1 MNRLVIIG
9 AGGHGRVIADNA
21 LKNGYNEI
29 CFVDDSATGDCIGF
43 PIVGVIGDVEK
54 LNDGKTDFIIGIGNN
69 ATRKII
75 AEKFD
80 VNWVSLVHPSAQLA
94 FNARIG
100 KGTVVM
106 ANAVVNVCASVGDHC
121 IINTGAVVEHDNI
134 IENYTHI
141 SPNVAL
147 GGSVRIGTLTHLG
160 LGATVKNNTE
170 ICSECTVGAGAVVI
184 SDIKKSGT
192 YIGVPVRRIKYNGLA
207 KKEDVI

>member
-121 IINTGAVVEHDNI
+121 IINTGAVVEHDNTI
-134 IENYTHI
+134 GNFT
-141 SPNVAL
+141 SNKLCTSNV
-147 GGSVRIGTLTHLG
+147 TL
-160 LGATVKNNTE
+160 
-170 ICSECTVGAGAVVI
+170 I
-184 SDIKKSGT
+184 
-192 YIGVPVRRIKYNGLA
+192 
-207 KKEDVI
+207 

>member
-121 IINTGAVVEHDNI
+121 IINTGAVVEHDNTI
-134 IENYTHI
+134 GNFVHM
-141 SPNVAL
+141 SPVTKL
-147 GGSVRIGTLTHLG
+147 GGSVRIGDLTHVG
-160 LGATVKNNTE
+160 IGATVSNDVDVCADCV
-170 ICSECTVGAGAVVI
+170 IGAGAVVVQ
-184 SDIKKSGT
+184 DIKDSGT
-192 YIGVPVRRIKYNGLA
+192 YIGVPAREI
-207 KKEDVI
+207 E

>member
-100 KGTVVM
+100 RGTVVM

-121 IINTGAVVEHDNI
+121 IINTGAVVEHDNTI
-134 IENYTHI
+134 GNFVHM
-141 SPNVAL
+141 SPVTKL
-147 GGSVRIGTLTHLG
+147 GGSVRIGDLTHVG
-160 LGATVKNNTE
+160 IGATVSNDVDVCADCV
-170 ICSECTVGAGAVVI
+170 IGAGAVVVQ
-184 SDIKKSGT
+184 DIKDSGT
-192 YIGVPVRRIKYNGLA
+192 YIGVPAREI
-207 KKEDVI
+207 E

>member
-29 CFVDDSATGDCIGF
+29 CFVDDSATGECIGF

-106 ANAVVNVCASVGDHC
+106 ANAVVNVCAFVGDHC
-121 IINTGAVVEHDNI
+121 IINTGAVVEHDNTI
-134 IENYTHI
+134 GNFVHM
-141 SPNVAL
+141 SPVTKL
-147 GGSVRIGTLTHLG
+147 GGSVSIGDLTHVG
-160 LGATVKNNTE
+160 IGATVSNDVDVCADCV
-170 ICSECTVGAGAVVI
+170 IGAGAVVVQ
-184 SDIKKSGT
+184 DIKDSGT
-192 YIGVPVRRIKYNGLA
+192 YTGVPA
-207 KKEDVI
+207 KKRK